1 MYLHQILANL
11 FSDPATMTFFQVGIV
26 GAWLGLVFGAAALA
40 HLWRWD
46 GELVRKVVHIG
57 VGNVILLAWWLQLP
71 GWLCTTAGVIFT
83 ILALVAQVFPVLPM
97 LDNVKRKTHGVFY
110 YALSITILVTIF
122 WGIGQPVY
130 AAMGIMVMTW
140 GDGMA
145 ALVGQRFGRHT
156 YTVMGK
162 RRSWEGSLT
171 MAAVSY
177 GCILGLW
184 ALSGGHGD
192 LTGVTS
198 SISAIFEGAIMA
210 KVTTLAIIAAI
221 LEAVSP
227 GGLDNLLVPL
237 IVSGLSYWWLCF

>member
-1 MYLHQILANL
+1 MHWTHVLASL
-11 FSDPATMTFFQVGIV
+11 FNDPLALTAFQVGIV
-26 GAWLGLVFGAAALA
+26 GAWLGLVFGGAALA

-57 VGNVILLAWWLQLP
+57 VGNVVPLAWWLQLP
-71 GWLCTTAGVIFT
+71 GWLCTGAGLIFT
-83 ILALVAQVFPVLPM
+83 LLALVAQVMPILPM

-130 AAMGIMVMTW
+130 AAIGVMVMTW

-145 ALVGQRFGRHT
+145 ALVGQRFGRHG
-156 YTVMGK
+156 YVVMGK
-162 RRSWEGSLT
+162 RRSWEGSLA
-171 MAAVSY
+171 MAGVSY
-177 GCILGLW
+177 LCIL
-184 ALSGGHGD
+184 ALLAVVPSTTN
-192 LTGVTS
+192 LF
-198 SISAIFEGAIMA
+198 SILGGAIMTKA
-210 KVTTLAIIAAI
+210 AAVAIIAAI

-237 IVSGLSYWWLCF
+237 VIAGLSYWWL